1 MAIKLGIRQ
10 LIEYTLKSGDLSPQ
24 TTSNNTAVA
33 GARIHRKLQKQGGAD
48 YQKEVMLRYPCQL
61 DQQDYLIEGRA
72 DGVIIDPDSQET
84 LVDEIKT
91 STPAFSDLS
100 QDALT
105 RYWGQTKFYAWLLCE
120 KLDLD
125 QITGQLTYYQTT
137 TDHITRT
144 QKTWTRIKLK
154 GFVQDVLERYEY
166 WLHLRSNWCQK
177 RDRAARALTFPY
189 PKFRPQQRQFAGI
202 VYKTCAAQKILLA
215 EAPTGTGKTIATL
228 FPAAKALGS
237 GYAQRLFYLT
247 AKTSTRLTAETTLK
261 ALRQSGARLKSITLT
276 AKDKISFAEEKA
288 ATDTLSK
295 YARGYYDRLK
305 PALQDLFQHEDQ
317 WDRATI
323 EKYAQKYTLSPFEF
337 SLDASL
343 LADVIIG
350 DYNYLFDPQVYLQ
363 RFFANPQAGNI
374 FLIDE
379 AHNLV
384 SRSREMYSD
393 TLAAT
398 TFWTLDQKTQ
408 IKNKTRTLNDLHRAL
423 TPICHALQDLAANFT
438 DPNADPK
445 ILDDPPET
453 VMKAAVQSLEAL
465 GTWLS
470 AHEQHPLREEVLDNF
485 FSLNHFLKIADYYDE
500 NYRTILRA
508 DAKSAIQLLC
518 LDASEN
524 LQHCLDKGDAAI
536 LFSATLTPMSYYQE
550 TLTNH
555 DGDVLNYRMA
565 SPFPMAHQD
574 VIITRQ
580 IQTTYTKRQANQDK
594 IIAALTTMVQ
604 AQTGNYL
611 IFLPSYQYLL
621 AIATAFQAAAPQ
633 IQVITQAAAASEQE
647 HQDFLKAFQSHPK
660 QALVGFAV
668 LGGAFAE
675 GIDLRGDRLSGVA
688 IISVGL
694 PGLSLTNN
702 LLQQH
707 YQAKNH
713 QGFAYAYQLPGF
725 NKVLQAAGRLI
736 RSETDRGVVLLIDA
750 RFANRNYRQLF
761 PAQWQEAKLI
771 HDKTALQHELHQFWQ
786 QQPPYL
792 PK

>member
-10 LIEYTLKSGDLSPQ
+10 LIEYTLKSGDLTPQ
-24 TTSNNTAVA
+24 TTSNNTAMA

-48 YQKEVMLRYPCQL
+48 YQKEVLLRYPCQL
-61 DQQDYLIEGRA
+61 DHQDYLIKGRA
-72 DGVIIDPDSQET
+72 DGVIIDPDTQAT

-91 STPAFSDLS
+91 SAPAFKDLS
-100 QDALT
+100 DDALT

-120 KLDLD
+120 KLDQD

-137 TDHITRT
+137 TDQITRT
-144 QKTWTRIKLK
+144 QKTWTRSKLK
-154 GFVQDVLERYEY
+154 TFVQDVLDRYEY
-166 WLHLRSNWCQK
+166 WLHLRSSWCQT
-177 RDRAARALTFPY
+177 RDQAARELSFPY
-189 PKFRPQQRQFAGI
+189 PHFRPQQRQFAGI
-202 VYKTCAAQKILLA
+202 VYKTCAAQKLLLA

-228 FPAAKALGS
+228 FPAVKALGD

-247 AKTSTRLTAETTLK
+247 AKTSTRLTAETTLQ

-295 YARGYYDRLK
+295 YARGYYDRLR
-305 PALQDLFQHEDQ
+305 PALKDLFQHEDQ

-323 EKYAQKYTLSPFEF
+323 EKYAEKYTLSPFEF

-363 RFFANPQAGNI
+363 RFFANPQAGNV

-393 TLAAT
+393 TLDAT
-398 TFWTLDQKTQ
+398 TFLTLDHKTQ
-408 IKNKTRTLNDLHRAL
+408 TKNKTRAQRDLHRAL
-423 TPICHALQDLAANFT
+423 APICHALQDLAAIAT
-438 DPNADPK
+438 DQDAEPK
-445 ILDDPPET
+445 VLAEPPEA
-453 VMKAAVQSLEAL
+453 VMKAATQSLEAL

-470 AHEQHPLREEVLDNF
+470 AYEQHSLRDDVLDNF
-485 FSLNHFLKIADYYDE
+485 FSLNHFLKIADYYDD

-508 DAKSAIQLLC
+508 EATAAIQLLC

-524 LQHCLDKGDAAI
+524 LQHCLHKGDAAV
-536 LFSATLTPMSYYQE
+536 LFSATLTPLAYYQD
-550 TLTNH
+550 TLVNH
-555 DGDVLNYRMA
+555 DADALTYRMA
-565 SPFPMAHQD
+565 SPFPADHQD

-580 IQTTYTKRQANQDK
+580 IQTTYKKRQANQDK
-594 IIAALTTMVQ
+594 IVAALTTMVQ

-621 AIATAFQAAAPQ
+621 TIATAFQAKAPH
-633 IQVITQAAAASEQE
+633 IQVITQTAAATDQE
-647 HQDFLKAFQSHPK
+647 HQDFLKAFQAHP
-660 QALVGFAV
+660 QQTLVGFAV

-694 PGLSLTNN
+694 PGLSLTND

-707 YQAKNH
+707 YQAKNQ

-736 RSETDRGVVLLIDA
+736 RSETDRGIILLIDA
-750 RFANRNYRQLF
+750 RFATPRYHQLF
-761 PAQWQEAKLI
+761 PAHWQNIQIVNSQK
-771 HDKTALQHELHQFWQ
+771 ALQQQLQYFWQ
-786 QQPPYL
+786 S
-792 PK
+792 